1 MDTFLY
7 LWPTRVHS
15 FSTEVIN
22 SLGVIVYIVVVVTL
36 EGFFFFLVV
45 VFFLGRGLFF
55 QMRETVSISQ
65 KV

>member
-22 SLGVIVYIVVVVTL
+22 SLGVIIYIVVVVTL
-36 EGFFFFLVV
+36 EGFFFLVV